1 MNKNDDED
9 GKFKN
14 IFRNVNEVNIQHL
27 WKFVSVR
34 LMINGKEVGE

>member
-27 WKFVSVR
+27 WSYVC
-34 LMINGKEVGE
+34 